1 MIEKK
6 NIVTKNLQWW
16 IAMMK
21 MSRQE
26 KIFEYDGLTGKRY
39 LDEFDY
45 VSFLNNK
52 NTNRRETNGI

>member
-1 MIEKK
+1 M
-6 NIVTKNLQWW
+6 TKNLQWW